1 MEPILNA
8 AAVIF
13 ALLFVTG
20 FIVGFQ
26 FGKRSTGG

>member
-8 AAVIF
+8 IF